1 MMEFERPSPKL
12 LIITAGFFAATLV
25 FSFVLKRTFST
36 LTFSKEVLLA
46 ALPVLLLLFL
56 TVSLM
61 IVFALVTEKKMIA
74 LGALVAAILF
84 ILPLNFLPFLWR
96 LVVAL
101 VSFLSFLFLCF
112 QAQGT
117 HEAYTGFSS
126 SHYRGVMRNFFL
138 VFIFILGIALF
149 SSTSQVLRQQKFEI
163 PEETLKPIVAQ
174 FVETVGGMLK
184 QQFWGKIPESQLA
197 PLVEEQLVQL
207 LNQVGLELKLKG
219 QPETFTQVTTR
230 ITKSL
235 STELAEIITPFKA
248 YVPFLVAG
256 MAVLTLFTLTP
267 FIVLIGSPVFFLVY
281 RFLILVRMLEFE
293 EVERTVKRL
302 TLA

>member
-1 MMEFERPSPKL
+1 MEIKFPPKL
-12 LIITAGFFAATLV
+12 LIITAGFFVSTFA
-25 FSFVLKRTFST
+25 FSLVLKRSFST
-36 LTFSKEVLLA
+36 LTFSKEALLA

-56 TVSLM
+56 AVSLM
-61 IVFALVTEKKMIA
+61 IVFALVAEKKITA
-74 LGALVAAILF
+74 LGALIAAILF

-96 LVVAL
+96 LVVAFA
-101 VSFLSFLFLCF
+101 SFLSFLFLCF

-117 HEAYTGFSS
+117 HEAYTGFSA

-138 VFIFILGIALF
+138 LFIFILGIALF
-149 SSTSQVLRQQKFEI
+149 SSTTQALRQQKFEI

-174 FVETVGGMLK
+174 FVETVGGMLR
-184 QQFWGKIPESQLA
+184 QQFGGRIPESQLA

-235 STELAEIITPFKA
+235 STELAEIIIPFKA

-256 MAVLTLFTLTP
+256 MVVLTLFTLTP

-281 RFLILVRMLEFE
+281 RLLILVQMLKFE
-293 EVERTVKRL
+293 EVERKVKRL
-302 TLA
+302 ALA

>member
-12 LIITAGFFAATLV
+12 LITTFSFFAATLV
-25 FSFVLKRTFST
+25 FSLVLKRTFAT
-36 LTFSKEVLLA
+36 LTFSREALFA
-46 ALPVLLLLFL
+46 TLPVLAFLFL

-61 IVFALVTEKKMIA
+61 IVFALVAEKKIIA
-74 LGALVAAILF
+74 LGALVAAVLF
-84 ILPLNFLPFLWR
+84 ILPLNFLPLFWR
-96 LVVAL
+96 LVVAFA
-101 VSFLSFLFLCF
+101 SFLSFLSLCF

-117 HEAYTGFSS
+117 HEAYTGFSA

-138 VFIFILGIALF
+138 LFIFILGIALF
-149 SSTSQVLRQQKFEI
+149 SSTTQVLRQQKFVV
-163 PEETLKPIVAQ
+163 PEETIKPFVGQ
-174 FVETVGGMLK
+174 FVEAVGGMLR
-184 QQFWGKIPESQLA
+184 QQFGGRIPESQLA

-207 LNQVGLELKLKG
+207 LDQVGLEVKLKG

-230 ITKSL
+230 ISRALK
-235 STELAEIITPFKA
+235 TELAEIIIPFKA

-256 MAVLTLFTLTP
+256 MVVLTLFTLTP

-281 RFLILVRMLEFE
+281 RLLILVQVLKFE

-302 TLA
+302 ALA